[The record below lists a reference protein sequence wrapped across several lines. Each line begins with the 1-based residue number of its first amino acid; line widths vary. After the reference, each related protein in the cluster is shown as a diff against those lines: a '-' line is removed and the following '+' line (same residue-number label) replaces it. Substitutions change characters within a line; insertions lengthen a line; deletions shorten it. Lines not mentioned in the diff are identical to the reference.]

1 MFINL
6 HDFEETFKLGLI
18 PIPPGRCTTDVL
30 FELVN
35 EKTAKATLTLRV
47 IEARECTEDIQ
58 KTVQKVLAIK
68 ELEGNTNHTTIMS
81 SIVHGCEYEIVTV

>member
-1 MFINL
+1 MR
-6 HDFEETFKLGLI
+6 K
-18 PIPPGRCTTDVL
+18 P
-30 FELVN
+30 
-35 EKTAKATLTLRV
+35 LTLRV